1 MKNLWILGCISS
13 FWILSKGADYWHLIT
28 SKLVWKKCYV
38 TSILYKVL
46 LWYMIKTNTYTKRI
60 FQIWENVYPSWSK
73 PANDSNYYLAF
84 VSSLFWGFV
93 GVSLLDDDTSFFI
106 KNELQKVWQK
116 TLVKNIWIFMT
127 KTENNLRDRFLSHD
141 SFPMNWICPRR
152 RYYWF

>member
-1 MKNLWILGCISS
+1 MQTTTEKNQITIQYSHDIHSKCIY
-13 FWILSKGADYWHLIT
+13 IRDQRYLQIT
-28 SKLVWKKCYV
+28 
-38 TSILYKVL
+38 TF
-46 LWYMIKTNTYTKRI
+46 KTNTYTKI
-60 FQIWENVYPSWSK
+60 NFQIWEYVSPSWTK